1 MCSAASKKN
10 SGQCDAARQALF
22 EGSADTPRMETGSQ
36 VVGRAARPRQ
46 VKPARHK
53 PRRQPG
59 GTRLSCSEFS
69 AEPRVQL
76 FEPVSLSASSTT
88 MVLACAIPS
97 LRVDAAVTD
106 RPTSDD
112 VILRSAI
119 DHSRLALNMDI
130 ERMVCG
136 CSAKGKSLYKNGI
149 RIAGAWGNGDDR
161 WGEKGG
167 GRGADRRRV
176 HAFRHVAWE
185 CHLVSTG
192 AEVRST
198 GPRRAQMEHAARTDY
213 RAISLCVDAQVPG

>member
-1 MCSAASKKN
+1 
-10 SGQCDAARQALF
+10 
-22 EGSADTPRMETGSQ
+22 METGSQ

-46 VKPARHK
+46 VKPARHTR
-53 PRRQPG
+53 RRQPG

-149 RIAGAWGNGDDR
+149 RIARAWGNGDDR
-161 WGEKGG
+161 WGDKGGG
-167 GRGADRRRV
+167 GRGADRCRV

-185 CHLVSTG
+185 CHLVSAG
-192 AEVRST
+192 ADVRST
-198 GPRRAQMEHAARTDY
+198 GPRRAQMEHAVRTDY